1 MFAVVDEKTWH
12 PGKVQDITYH
22 PACTKPSVQTVEDY
36 NRLKEDIGANGIR
49 EPIFVQKSSGAVIA
63 GRHRI
68 KAALEV
74 GVPIPVKVLDIS
86 DSECWS
92 LSRSQLCHRNLSST
106 QAATLYLE
114 MKELEEKARA
124 AENRVDE
131 EEGEDVP
138 PGDDGSGK
146 DEKKKVKPKAKK
158 RAEKGSGKKSKQ
170 EAKEAGV
177 SPATMERVK
186 KVREKGIPAIWKAMD
201 AGIVT
206 SGDAAFIVDFDQD
219 TQKKALA
226 MVKDEKC
233 KTLAAAK
240 KLLDKEAADAAG
252 PVLKDGKG
260 KPVPKALKGVF
271 EDRAQFAILKENAK
285 ELGKELAK
293 LMKRP
298 SAKHLPKDLVQQL
311 SDMVI
316 ALDIYQPFAI
326 KEDSED
332 GWITKR
338 SANEAK

>member
-1 MFAVVDEKTWH
+1 MLPVVDEKTWH
-12 PGKVQDITYH
+12 PGKVKDIAYH
-22 PACTKPSVQTVEDY
+22 PACTKPSVQTAEDY
-36 NRLKEDIGANGIR
+36 NRLKEDIGVNGIR

-68 KAALEV
+68 KAAMEV

-124 AENRVDE
+124 AELKANEPE
-131 EEGEDVP
+131 EEDDVP
-138 PGDDGSGK
+138 PGDDGG
-146 DEKKKVKPKAKK
+146 EKKKAKPKAKK

-186 KVREKGIPAIWKAMD
+186 KVKEKGVPALWKAMD

-206 SGDAAFIVDFDQD
+206 SGDAAYIVDFDHD
-219 TQKKALA
+219 IQKKALA
-226 MVKDEKC
+226 LVKDEKC
-233 KTLAAAK
+233 KTLQAAK
-240 KLLDKEAADAAG
+240 KLLDKEAAEAAG

-260 KPVPKALKGVF
+260 KPVPKNLRSVF
-271 EDRAQFAILKENAK
+271 EDRAQFAILKENVK
-285 ELGKELAK
+285 ELSREMAK
-293 LMKRP
+293 LLKRP
-298 SAKHLPKDLVQQL
+298 SAKHLPKDFTQQL
-311 SDMVI
+311 NDMAI

-338 SANEAK
+338 SASEAK